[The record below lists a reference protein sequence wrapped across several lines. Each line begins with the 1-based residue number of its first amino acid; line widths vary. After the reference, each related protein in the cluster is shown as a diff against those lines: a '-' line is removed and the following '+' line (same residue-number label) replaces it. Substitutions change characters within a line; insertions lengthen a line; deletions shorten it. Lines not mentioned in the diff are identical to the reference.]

1 MKTIA
6 VNKKANF
13 NYNITDK
20 IEAGLVLTGTEVKSL
35 RIITA
40 SIKESYIGEKESELW
55 LFNCHISE
63 YKSSNSKN
71 FDPLRQRKILLS
83 KKQKN
88 KLIGSLNKDGF
99 SLVPMSL
106 YFNNRG
112 IAKILVGLGKGKKL
126 FDKRQTIKKK
136 EWGIQKQRI
145 LKEKNR

>member
-13 NYNITDK
+13 NYSITDK

-35 RIITA
+35 RIVTA

-63 YKSSNSKN
+63 YKSSNTKS

-99 SLVPMSL
+99 SLVPISL

-112 IAKILVGLGKGKKL
+112 IAKILIGLGKGKKL

-136 EWGIQKQRI
+136 E
-145 LKEKNR
+145 